1 MEKNHAQY
9 PYLYKRKI
17 QRFLR
22 TSCRFNGSGFTRRC
36 AKYKQKSSVG
46 CILKAERRRQ
56 RLLKSELVRA
66 RLEIHGDQ
74 VRPRPLPADYRYLT
88 IANELTA
95 LFQRYAGRSRGAL
108 AAALR
113 DYEGD
118 SLDYP
123 VIRGLAAVIEARCT
137 FASPE
142 LTLTTEE
149 SSAPVSPAE
158 LRADLFGR
166 GPVTHKPD
174 MFSQTTRQQA
184 LAEAAAR
191 LGLSVKQVETALFA
205 DLPEEQILLDA
216 GEPIAPGDLIAR
228 YNLEVARGILYWARE
243 VRLVVHDNYKD
254 IFKYVK
260 LFKLMYGITPLQPP
274 PYQGGGR
281 REAPYEGRGRRG
293 ISSHPYEGEGGR
305 ETPSPPYEG
314 GGRRGASSHPYEG
327 GGSKPEGYHITLYGP
342 ISPFVKSTIRYGVQF
357 AKFLPA
363 LLLCQRWQME
373 ADVQPP
379 GVPSREPLRYRL
391 DDRTDLRTHFKA
403 SGPFD
408 SELEADFAAEF
419 EAKYGGAKRKWEL
432 AREDELIVV
441 GDTVMIPDFSFTH
454 RKDGRRALL
463 EIVGFWHPEYLRRK
477 LQKVRQAGRG
487 DLILLVYQS
496 ANVAE
501 GEFEAASAGEVL
513 TFTRKPI
520 LKEVLAAVER
530 CALPPTS
537 GPPSGEDRY
546 LLNILG

>member
-1 MEKNHAQY
+1 M
-9 PYLYKRKI
+9 
-17 QRFLR
+17 
-22 TSCRFNGSGFTRRC
+22 
-36 AKYKQKSSVG
+36 
-46 CILKAERRRQ
+46 
-56 RLLKSELVRA
+56 LKSELVRA
-66 RLEIHGDQ
+66 RLEIQGDQ

-88 IANELTA
+88 IANELAA

-108 AAALR
+108 AEALR

-123 VIRGLAAVIEARCT
+123 VIRGLAAVLEARCT
-137 FASPE
+137 FASPG
-142 LTLTTEE
+142 LALTTEE
-149 SSAPVSPAE
+149 SSAPASPAE
-158 LRADLFGR
+158 LRADLFRR
-166 GPVTHKPD
+166 GPVTHKHD

-184 LAEAAAR
+184 LAEAAAQY
-191 LGLSVKQVETALFA
+191 GLTVEQVETALFA
-205 DLPEEQILLDA
+205 DLAEEQILLDP
-216 GEPIAPGDLIAR
+216 GEPLAPGDLIAR
-228 YNLEVARGILYWARE
+228 YNLELARGLLYWARE
-243 VRLVVHDNYKD
+243 VRLQVHDSYKD
-254 IFKYVK
+254 LFKYIK
-260 LFKLMYGITPLQPP
+260 LFKLMYSITPLQPP
-274 PYQGGGR
+274 PYEGGGR
-281 REAPYEGRGRRG
+281 REAPSPPFEGGGRREAP
-293 ISSHPYEGEGGR
+293 SPPYEAGGRREAPSPPFEGGGRR
-305 ETPSPPYEG
+305 EAPSPPYEG
-314 GGRRGASSHPYEG
+314 GGKREVSSHPDEG
-327 GGSKPEGYHITLYGP
+327 GGRREAPSPPYEGEGEREVPSPPSQGGVGGGSNGYHITLYGP

-363 LLLCQRWQME
+363 LLLCRRWQME

-379 GVPSREPLRYRL
+379 GVPSREPLRYSL
-391 DDRTDLRTHFKA
+391 DDGTDLRTHFKA

-530 CALPPTS
+530 CAVPPVPETLS
-537 GPPSGEDRY
+537 TFDNPGRS
-546 LLNILG
+546 LNL